1 MHLTKL
7 EKNIHIVPNK
17 SITYYLNPDYIYLPL
32 PKLYVSQNERVYK
45 NQILAPGIVVPI
57 SGKVIGMQKKCKVNN
72 QNVVVIANDYKE
84 LTKNHNKKKIEVT
97 IENILKI
104 VEPDSN
110 LFGKF
115 KSSKTYNNIVIY
127 ALNDNPY
134 VYNQIYLLKEQIM
147 EVLEW
152 FDKLHL
158 VYNSSNNYLVVK
170 NNEVNIIEECL
181 THIGSFPNI
190 NLSLV
195 NDEYLLEKSYVL
207 NEKLKLKGETLF
219 LSVEELLKLA
229 SLFQNNLNTTK
240 LITISGDA
248 LEESKV
254 IRLKIG
260 TPLLDALNKYF
271 TINTNNYDIIINGL
285 MTGFILDKIDDFFI
299 AKDTV
304 SINIMKK
311 NNHSQQKC
319 IKCGACLTIC
329 PKHLNP
335 LNLTKGKLCLNCHLC
350 SYICPCHI
358 NLPKRSD

>member
-17 SITYYLNPDYIYLPL
+17 NITYYLNPDYIYLPI
-32 PKLYVSQNERVYK
+32 PKLCVTQNEIVYK
-45 NQILAPGIVVPI
+45 NQILVPGVVVPI
-57 SGKVIGMQKKCKVNN
+57 SGKVIGMQKTSKINN

-84 LTKNHNKKKIEVT
+84 LTKNHNKKKMEVT

-104 VEPDSN
+104 LEPYPH
-110 LFGKF
+110 LFSKF
-115 KSSKTYNNIVIY
+115 KSSKAYHNIVIY
-127 ALNDNPY
+127 AINDNPY

-152 FDKLHL
+152 VDKLRL
-158 VYNSSNNYLVVK
+158 IYNSSNNYLVVK
-170 NNEVNIIEECL
+170 NNEINIIEECL

-195 NDEYLLEKSYVL
+195 NDEYLLENSYIL
-207 NEKLKLKGETLF
+207 NERLKLKGETLF
-219 LSVEELLKLA
+219 LSVEELLNLA
-229 SLFQNNLNTTK
+229 SLFQNNLNTTR

-248 LEESKV
+248 LEESKL

-260 TPLLDALNKYF
+260 TSLLDVLNKYF
-271 TINTNNYDIIINGL
+271 TINTNNYEIIVNGL
-285 MTGFILDKIDDFFI
+285 MTGFKLDKIDDFFI
-299 AKDTV
+299 TNDTI

-311 NNHSQQKC
+311 NSQIQQRC
-319 IKCGACLTIC
+319 IKCGTCLSIC

-335 LNLTKGKLCLNCHLC
+335 LNISNAKSCLNCHLC